1 MPCCVIMGV
10 AGCGKSTVG
19 RGVGEIVGALYRD
32 GDDLH
37 PSANIAKMTAGM
49 PLTDEDRWPWLD
61 LVGLALRDASMP
73 ALVGCSA
80 LKRKYRD
87 RIREAAGKPVVF
99 LHLAGSREVI
109 EGRMSARDGHFMPV
123 SLLDSQFAA
132 LEPLEP
138 DEPGFSVDI
147 AGTFD
152 DVVAEAA
159 RRLLAEAAWAAADQG

>member
-1 MPCCVIMGV
+1 MPCCVVMGV

-19 RGVGEIVGALYRD
+19 RRVGEIVGARYRD

-37 PSANIAKMTAGM
+37 PPANIAKMSAGT

-61 LVGLALRDASMP
+61 LVGVALRDASMP
-73 ALVGCSA
+73 VLVGCSA

-87 RIREAAGKPVVF
+87 RIREAAGRPVVF

-138 DEPGFSVDI
+138 DEDGFSVDI
-147 AGTFD
+147 AGSFE

-159 RRLLAEAAWAAADQG
+159 RRLVKEKAWSAEGQG